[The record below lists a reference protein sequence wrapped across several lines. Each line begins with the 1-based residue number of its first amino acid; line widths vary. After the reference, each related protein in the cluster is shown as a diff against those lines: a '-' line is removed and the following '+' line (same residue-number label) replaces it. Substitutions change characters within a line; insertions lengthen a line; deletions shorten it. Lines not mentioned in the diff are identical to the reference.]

1 MARERASRV
10 LSNQFREVTILN
22 FSKNIVNNFNNN
34 KTKFN
39 FLKNKMSKNN
49 IKLKN

>member
-1 MARERASRV
+1 M
-10 LSNQFREVTILN
+10 LN

-39 FLKNKMSKNN
+39 FFKNKMLKST